1 MGSLLSYHA
10 CMHQY
15 YVSQF
20 HATKP
25 NPGQQYT
32 AAQHMFQFILYR
44 KDKKISP
51 FFIFPPSFRIPSKTQ
66 IYCFSDSQSP
76 NQRRHYLSK
85 HFNQYSWHANKQ
97 RKLYK
102 FLRLLSSSLSPK
114 HSISSSQT
122 KSFYTIWMLSVYI
135 LGKFNVW
142 AVDM

>member
-1 MGSLLSYHA
+1 MQLLSNLCIYMS
-10 CMHQY
+10 C
-15 YVSQF
+15 F
-20 HATKP
+20 HINKVNLNTSV
-25 NPGQQYT
+25 NR
-32 AAQHMFQFILYR
+32 LYR

-51 FFIFPPSFRIPSKTQ
+51 FFIFPPSSWIPSKTQ

>member
-1 MGSLLSYHA
+1 MRYMTNIDVKIYWWTWKRTYLA
-10 CMHQY
+10 
-15 YVSQF
+15 F
-20 HATKP
+20 HINKVNLNTSV
-25 NPGQQYT
+25 NR
-32 AAQHMFQFILYR
+32 LYR

-51 FFIFPPSFRIPSKTQ
+51 FFIFPLSSWIPSKTQ